1 MGEIFPN
8 IDVENIAE
16 SLKGI
21 WRNPARDTKMAIQI
35 YATPNRVENAS
46 KYS

>member
-1 MGEIFPN
+1 MVLPLIAIKTIVTSMGEIFPK

-21 WRNPARDTKMAIQI
+21 
-35 YATPNRVENAS
+35 
-46 KYS
+46 